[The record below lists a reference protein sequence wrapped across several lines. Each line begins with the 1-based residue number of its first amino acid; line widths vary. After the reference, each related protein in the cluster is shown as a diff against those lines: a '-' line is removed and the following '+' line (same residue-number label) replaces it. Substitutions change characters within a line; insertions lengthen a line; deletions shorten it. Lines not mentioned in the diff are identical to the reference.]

1 MRDRLF
7 LTPLFLFVASSVV
20 AQPGAPRREIP
31 PAAGATPI
39 PADSLPPYVRPTSP
53 TDSVILRIWEEG
65 TQRSQVATLAQVLI
79 DSVGARLTGSPEIET
94 ASRWVMSMYQRW
106 GIPSRQHRYGTWPSW
121 QRGHTHVDLI
131 APRIRTLEATT
142 LAWSPGTGGKRVTG
156 DVVALPDSG
165 SRESYAT
172 WLRGVRGKFVL
183 ASAPQL
189 SCRSRDQWAEYGTP
203 ESQTRIRAQQDSI
216 NAIWRSRIAG
226 ADSLQDRVRA
236 AGAAGVITHGFS
248 GYPGIDKVF
257 GSPRL
262 RVLSIDITC
271 EDYGLLARMAERG
284 QGPRLRVDAA
294 TESRG
299 ERPVFNTLA
308 EIRGRER
315 PDEYVILSAHFD
327 SWSAS
332 GGATDNG
339 TGTVAMME
347 AMRILK
353 TVFPTPRR
361 TILVGHWSGEEQG
374 LNGSRAFVE
383 DHPAVVQGLHALFNQ
398 DNGTGRIT
406 FMNPGALPGAA
417 PVLQRYLNEIPREIT
432 QYIRFGQPGMPA
444 TGGSDHA
451 SFACAGAPA
460 FGLGSLSWDYGLTTW
475 HTNRDTYDKL
485 VLDDLRSNA
494 ILIALL
500 AYQAAEDPATM
511 PRERLDPLPP
521 DPQTGQARAWPECRK
536 ALRAAEGYAR

>member
-1 MRDRLF
+1 MTVRYSLAAF
-7 LTPLFLFVASSVV
+7 LLLAAASAS
-20 AQPGAPRREIP
+20 AQPGAQRREIP
-31 PAAGATPI
+31 PAPAAMPI
-39 PADSLPPYVRPTSP
+39 PADSLPPYVRQMPP
-53 TDSVILRIWEEG
+53 TDSVVLRIWEEG

-79 DSVGARLTGSPEIET
+79 DSVGARLTGSPEIES

-121 QRGHTHVDLI
+121 QRSHTHVDLI
-131 APRIRTLEATT
+131 APRLRTLEAIT

-156 DVVALPDSG
+156 DVVTLPDSG
-165 SRESYAT
+165 ARDAYTA

-183 ASAPQL
+183 ASPPQL
-189 SCRSRDQWAEYGTP
+189 SCRSRDQWAEYGTL
-203 ESQTRIRAQQDSI
+203 ESQTRLRAQQDSL

-226 ADSLQDRVRA
+226 ADSLQDRLRA

-271 EDYGLLARMAERG
+271 EDYGLLARLAERG
-284 QGPRLRVDAA
+284 QSPRLRVDAA
-294 TESRG
+294 TEMRG

-308 EIRGRER
+308 EIRGREK

-383 DHPAVVQGLHALFNQ
+383 DHPAIVRGLQALFNQ
-398 DNGTGRIT
+398 DNGTGRIA
-406 FMNPGALPGAA
+406 FLNPGALPGAA
-417 PVLQRYLNEIPREIT
+417 PVLQRYLSEVPPEIT
-432 QYIRFGQPGMPA
+432 QYIRFGQPGMPPA
-444 TGGSDHA
+444 GGSDHA
-451 SFACAGAPA
+451 SFACTGAPA

-475 HTNRDTYDKL
+475 HTNRDTYDKI
-485 VLDDLRSNA
+485 VFDDLRSNA
-494 ILIALL
+494 ILIASL
-500 AYQAAEDPATM
+500 AYQAAEDSATM
-511 PRERLDPLPP
+511 PRDRLDPLPP
-521 DPQTGQARAWPECRK
+521 DPQTGQARVWPECRK